1 MSDYQDPMQI
11 SDNKLLGDR
20 IMLKLRLKTLIVIFA
35 VSLLALSTSSCGTK
49 TSSTSAEETVVEPA
63 ADSEEELSS
72 WDKFFTLPEKEQ
84 VYMAKKDDPE
94 TYSKL
99 DYASWDEY
107 EVLKFMSFICE
118 SEPSSYDPYGSIS
131 NFIDTSKLTKNK
143 SALIAYYCI
152 PGAGSTGVI
161 TIAVEVNSENKIY
174 TTNVFTEVNDYF
186 GYENLELKGNQ
197 VNFALSGYSRNDLGL
212 CCRDTKD
219 TGKIYFKDGF
229 PVMEFTS
236 FNDYRLYIYNLNFG
250 PVFERA
256 SFDLLTRCEKDVCG
270 LGAIYDQA
278 EKYKLKTGEVA
289 VGKEAIIKKACEDFS
304 YSIPKTDL
312 ASRGQFVSIPEVRKM
327 IDNWEEAARLEKELS
342 LPLQYMKTFI
352 DIASTEVI
360 ADDAWLE
367 GLRQYNMI
375 PRSEAEKMEEPL
387 KIAGTKINKQGN
399 KVCANY
405 DLSFVAPNETE
416 K

>member
-1 MSDYQDPMQI
+1 M
-11 SDNKLLGDR
+11 N
-20 IMLKLRLKTLIVIFA
+20 KLRLKTLIVVFA

-49 TSSTSAEETVVEPA
+49 NSSSSAEETVVEPA

-72 WDKFFTLPEKEQ
+72 WDKFYTLPEKEQ

-161 TIAVEVNSENKIY
+161 TISVEVNSENKIY
-174 TTNVFTEVNDYF
+174 TTNVLTEVHDYF
-186 GYENLELKGNQ
+186 GFEKLELKGNQ
-197 VNFALSGYSRNDLGL
+197 VNFAFSGYSRSDLGL
-212 CCRDTKD
+212 CCRDIQD
-219 TGKIYFKDGF
+219 TGKIYYKNGF

-236 FNDYRLYIYNLNFG
+236 FNDYRLNIYNLNFG
-250 PVFERA
+250 PVFERS
-256 SFDLLTRCEKDVCG
+256 SFDLLTGCEKDVCG
-270 LGAIYDQA
+270 LNEIYNQA
-278 EKYKLKTGEVA
+278 DKYNLKTGEVA
-289 VGKEAIIKKACEDFS
+289 VGKEAIIKKACEDFA
-304 YSIPKTDL
+304 YAIPKTDL
-312 ASRGQFVSIPEVRKM
+312 ANRAKFISIPEVRKM
-327 IDNWEEAARLEKELS
+327 VTNWEEAARLEKELS
-342 LPLQYMKTFI
+342 ISLDYMKTFME
-352 DIASTEVI
+352 IASIEI
-360 ADDAWLE
+360 ISDDAWIE
-367 GLRQYNMI
+367 GLRQYDMI
-375 PRSEAEKMEEPL
+375 PSSEAEKMEEPL
-387 KIAGTKINKQGN
+387 KIAGSKINKQGN
-399 KVCANY
+399 KVCASY
-405 DLSFVAPNETE
+405 DLSLVAPNDSS